1 MKNRFKYKKILRS
14 LDPYIPW
21 ILTILFFS
29 GWELSSR
36 MAWISPLFFP
46 PPSRIFMKLINLSI
60 SGELWVNLS
69 STVERLVLGF
79 LLGAIPGILL
89 GLSMG
94 WSRRL
99 GKIIDP
105 IIAALHPIPKITIFP
120 LILIIFGMGD
130 FSRVVAIGLSAFFPA
145 LINSMSGVRQFSPIY
160 FEVTRNFRASR
171 WKTFTRVILPGSLP
185 SVLSG
190 IRLALNLSMVIAV
203 TVELINATTGLGVMI
218 FFAWQVLKIENLYA
232 ALFTTAILGIIINSG
247 LHLISAKI
255 APWADSQQLE

>member
-1 MKNRFKYKKILRS
+1 MKNRVRYKRFLRS
-14 LDPYIPW
+14 LDPYIPG
-21 ILTILFFS
+21 ILTILFLS

-46 PPSRIFMKLINLSI
+46 APSRIFLKMINLS
-60 SGELWVNLS
+60 STGELWVNLLA
-69 STVERLVLGF
+69 TLKRLILGF
-79 LLGAIPGILL
+79 LLGAIPGIIL

-105 IIAALHPIPKITIFP
+105 IIAALHPVPKIAVFP
-120 LILIIFGMGD
+120 LILIIFGIGE
-130 FSRVVAIGLSAFFPA
+130 FSRVIAIGLSAFFPA
-145 LINSMSGVRQFSPIY
+145 LINSMSGVRQFNPIY

-171 WKTFTRVILPGSLP
+171 WKTFWRVILPGSLP

-190 IRLALNLSMVIAV
+190 IRIALNLSMVIAV
-203 TVELINATTGLGVMI
+203 TVELINAKTGLGVMI
-218 FFAWQVLKIENLYA
+218 FFAWQVLRIENLYA

-247 LHLISAKI
+247 LHLISARI
-255 APWADSQQLE
+255 APWAETQRLE